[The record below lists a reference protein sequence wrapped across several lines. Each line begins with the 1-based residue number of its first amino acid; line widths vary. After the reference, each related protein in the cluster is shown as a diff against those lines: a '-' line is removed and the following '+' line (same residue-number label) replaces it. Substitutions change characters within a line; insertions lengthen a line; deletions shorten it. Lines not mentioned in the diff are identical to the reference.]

1 MASRASKEP
10 SAAKKTTASRNDA
23 SGRDKAASEGSG
35 VLLIAAGI
43 LAAAYLFFSANG
55 YLGEM
60 LGKALFGMIGIVSY
74 ALPVILIAVGVIYI
88 RGATNERLNGSGWY
102 LLLGVLALVTLLAA
116 ARNSLTEGMEYMPY
130 VNDALYVGQNAHLG
144 GGFIGAV
151 LSYLLLKL
159 GGLPL
164 ALTLSIALLIVC
176 IIKITGFSLRDF
188 SEQFTSKVLTAIE
201 NTRERDEENVI
212 ERESR
217 DDRPMFTLTLDEE
230 KPKLTGKGK
239 QAALP
244 DAVVAPSAKA
254 RTKRA
259 EAFIEPEIDLFE
271 KPKKA
276 GKLKNSPAKDADLK
290 AFGEQKG
297 EFVTKNGE
305 KAKTIKPQKVSTDI
319 WDDVDFEPQDDVPLV
334 VGRNSAPIPKPVVQ
348 LPDPTPLFGAN
359 TIKPA
364 KPEAKPASM
373 EGMPARQPGMKQK
386 PIEKPATGATEK
398 KKTQPEVI
406 LGDGQYHAPSMELLN
421 KPGAQKDDDSDTP
434 EEKARILID
443 TLASF
448 RIGATVTNIAVGP
461 ALTRIEIQPA
471 AGTRIS
477 RITALQND
485 ITMALSAPRLRMEAP
500 IPGKNAIGIEIPNKG
515 STLVVLRDILESKE
529 FKNSASPVTM
539 AFGREASGKIIVAD
553 LTRMPHMLIAGATG
567 SGKSVCIND
576 IIVSMIYKSSP
587 QDVRFILVDPKMVEM
602 VMYGSLPHLLIPVV
616 TDPKKAA
623 GAMRWAVKEMTDR
636 YKTFSEQNARN
647 LDRFNER
654 AKPEDKLP
662 RIVIIIDELADLMMV
677 APDEVEDSI
686 RRIAQLGRA
695 AGIHLILATQ
705 RPDATV
711 ITGLIKANIP
721 SRAAFAVS
729 SATNSRIILDM
740 GGAEKLLGHGDMLF
754 HPDGSAK
761 PTRLQC
767 AFVSDEEVER
777 IVAHFRESAARPTFS
792 DQILEDVS
800 SLEKTGATGGVFG
813 EGKQEDD
820 LLGEAVRVV
829 FEHGQASTSMIQRRL
844 RVGYARASRLIDIM
858 EQKGYVSGFN
868 GSKAREVLIKR
879 AQLEELFGDGTP
891 LADPPV
897 KEREPNPMSH
907 FYRDED

>member
-1 MASRASKEP
+1 MASKASKETTTGKK
-10 SAAKKTTASRNDA
+10 SAAGRNDA
-23 SGRDKAASEGSG
+23 TGRDKAASEGSG
-35 VLLIAAGI
+35 VLLIAGGI
-43 LAAAYLFFSANG
+43 LAAAYLFFSATG

-102 LLLGVLALVTLLAA
+102 LLLSILALVTLLST
-116 ARNSLTEGMEYMPY
+116 ARNSLIEGMEYMPY

-144 GGFIGAV
+144 GGFVGAV
-151 LSYLLLKL
+151 LSYPLLKL

-188 SEQFTSKVLTAIE
+188 SEQLTGKVLTAIE
-201 NTRERDEENVI
+201 STRERDTESVI

-217 DDRPMFTLTLDEE
+217 EDRPLFTLTLEDE
-230 KPKLTGKGK
+230 KPKLSGKGK

-244 DAVVAPSAKA
+244 EAVVAPSAKA
-254 RTKRA
+254 RNKRA
-259 EAFIEPEIDLFE
+259 EAFAEPEIDLFE

-297 EFVTKNGE
+297 EFVTKTGE
-305 KAKTIKPQKVSTDI
+305 KAKTLKPQKVSTDI

-334 VGRNSAPIPKPVVQ
+334 VGRNSAPIPRPVVQ
-348 LPDPTPLFGAN
+348 LPDPSPLFGAN

-364 KPEAKPASM
+364 KPANM
-373 EGMPARQPGMKQK
+373 EGMPARQPGAKQK
-386 PIEKPATGATEK
+386 PTAKPAVATTDK

-406 LGDGQYHAPSMELLN
+406 IGDGQYHAPSIELLN
-421 KPGAQKDDDSDTP
+421 RPGAQRDDESDTP

-515 STLVVLRDILESKE
+515 STLVVLRDIIESKE

-777 IVAHFRESAARPTFS
+777 IVGHFRESAARPTFS

-897 KEREPNPMSH
+897 QEREPNPMSR

>member
-1 MASRASKEP
+1 MASKASNGTSGGKKTAASKNG
-10 SAAKKTTASRNDA
+10 AT
-23 SGRDKAASEGSG
+23 GRDKAASEGSG
-35 VLLIAAGI
+35 VLLIAGGI
-43 LAAAYLFFSANG
+43 LAAAYLFFSAKG

-60 LGKALFGMIGIVSY
+60 LGKALFGLIGVIAY

-88 RGATNERLNGSGWY
+88 RGATNARLNGSGWY
-102 LLLGVLALVTLLAA
+102 LLLSILALVTLLST
-116 ARNSLTEGMEYMPY
+116 ARNALVEGMQYMAY
-130 VNDALYVGQNAHLG
+130 INDALYIGQNAHLG
-144 GGFIGAV
+144 GGFVGAV
-151 LSYLLLKL
+151 LSYPLLKL
-159 GGLPL
+159 GGSMLSYI
-164 ALTLSIALLIVC
+164 LSIALILVC
-176 IIKITGFSLRDF
+176 LIKITGFSIKDASDTL
-188 SEQFTSKVLTAIE
+188 TTKVLSAME
-201 NTRERDEENVI
+201 HSREREAMSETEYETRN
-212 ERESR
+212 
-217 DDRPMFTLTLDEE
+217 DRQMFTLTLEDEKA
-230 KPKLTGKGK
+230 KPALKGGK
-239 QAALP
+239 AALP
-244 DAVVAPSAKA
+244 EAVVPASKKA
-254 RTKRA
+254 QSKRA
-259 EAFIEPEIDLFE
+259 QARLEPEIDLFAKDE
-271 KPKKA
+271 KPR
-276 GKLKNSPAKDADLK
+276 KLKASPAKDADIK
-290 AFGEQKG
+290 AFGEQSG
-297 EFVTKNGE
+297 AFVTKTGE
-305 KAKTIKPQKVSTDI
+305 KAKTKKPEKVSPDI
-319 WDDVDFEPQDDVPLV
+319 WGEIDFEPVDDVPI
-334 VGRNSAPIPKPVVQ
+334 GPPKTGAQIPKPLVQ
-348 LPDPTPLFGAN
+348 LPDPAPLFGAN

-364 KPEAKPASM
+364 KPASL
-373 EGMPARQPGMKQK
+373 EGMPARQPGAKVV
-386 PIEKPATGATEK
+386 PIKKTADIVPEK
-398 KKTQPEVI
+398 KKTPPEVI
-406 LGDGQYHAPSMELLN
+406 IGDGQYHAPSVELLN
-421 KPGAQKDDDSDTP
+421 RPGAQKDDDSDTP

-448 RIGATVTNIAVGP
+448 RIAATVTNIAVGP
-461 ALTRIEIQPA
+461 ALTRIEIQPQ

-485 ITMALSAPRLRMEAP
+485 ITMALAAPRLRMEAP

-539 AFGREASGKIIVAD
+539 ALGREASGKTIVAD

-576 IIVSMIYKSSP
+576 IIVSMVYKSSP
-587 QDVRFILVDPKMVEM
+587 LDVRFILIDPKMVEM
-602 VMYGSLPHLLIPVV
+602 TMYGSLPHLLIPVV

-647 LDRFNER
+647 LDRYNER
-654 AKPEDKLP
+654 VEKPEDKLP

-767 AFVSDEEVER
+767 AYISDEEVER
-777 IVAHFRESAARPTFS
+777 IVAHFRESTSRPVFS

-800 SLEKTGATGGVFG
+800 SLEKSGASGGVFG

-858 EQKGYVSGFN
+858 EQKGYISGFN
-868 GSKAREVLIKR
+868 GSKAREVIIKR
-879 AQLEELFGDGTP
+879 AQLEELFGADVP
-891 LADPPV
+891 LAEPP
-897 KEREPNPMSH
+897 KMEREPNPMAS
-907 FYRDED
+907 FYRDDD